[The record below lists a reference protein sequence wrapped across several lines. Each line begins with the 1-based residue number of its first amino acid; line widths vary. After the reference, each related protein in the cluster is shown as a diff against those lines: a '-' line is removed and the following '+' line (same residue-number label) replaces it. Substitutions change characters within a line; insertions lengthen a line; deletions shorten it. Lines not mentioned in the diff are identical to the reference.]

1 MGSVRIPFEP
11 EKYYHVYNHGNGND
25 NIFRNDDNYYYFLRK
40 YGEYLSPILDTYAY
54 CLMPNHFHFLVR
66 IKSEEELLKT
76 VKRQP
81 PQGLEALAGVGK
93 PTEVNNIN
101 LSKIVSQHFSNFL
114 NGYTQAFNK
123 QYERKGSLFLD
134 NIRRK
139 TVETEY
145 YFTQLI
151 FYIHNNPVHHG
162 FTKDLADWK
171 FSSYWAFL
179 LNKETKLQKEQV
191 LGWFGGQNDY
201 KNFHKQGADKIV
213 IPIDFE

>member
-1 MGSVRIPFEP
+1 MGNVRIPFEP
-11 EKYYHVYNHGNGND
+11 EKYYHVYNHGNGNE

-40 YGEYLSPILDTYAY
+40 CHEHLSPILATYAY

-76 VKRQP
+76 IKLP
-81 PQGLEALAGVGK
+81 PQGLEALVGVHHL
-93 PTEVNNIN
+93 PEPPNY
-101 LSKIVSQHFSNFL
+101 SKIVSQHFSNFL

-123 QYERKGSLFLD
+123 QHQRRGSLFLD

-139 TVETEY
+139 SVETEN

-191 LGWFGGQNDY
+191 LEWFGGQNDY
-201 KNFHKQGADKIV
+201 KNFHIQNVGKLT